1 MGDRYNISPGPSLP
15 CPKLQEKNKFYK
27 IGSFYTSVDAEFH
40 DDQLLIKALDKKNL
54 WLYEVKKLI

>member
-15 CPKLQEKNKFYK
+15 RPKLQEKNKFYK

-40 DDQLLIKALDKKNL
+40 DDQLLIKALDKKKSL
-54 WLYEVKKLI
+54 VI